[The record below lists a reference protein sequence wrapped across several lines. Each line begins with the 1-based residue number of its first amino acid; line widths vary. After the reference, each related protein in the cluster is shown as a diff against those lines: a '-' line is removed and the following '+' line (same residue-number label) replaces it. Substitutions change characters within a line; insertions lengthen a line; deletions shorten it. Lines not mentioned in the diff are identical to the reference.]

1 MYYKYG
7 TMGDGGWVGVLLN
20 LITQFLCICI
30 QKEIKMLYMYI
41 YDIVC
46 YQLMFKSYVTSTFMV
61 LWQLEG
67 KKKLLCCSWC
77 STILHN
83 LDPFEEQK
91 KKAFTDSEEATEVLL
106 HYLRQ
111 ISEKAASASD
121 DDKEEYLREFLQVCG
136 FCFVM

>member
-1 MYYKYG
+1 
-7 TMGDGGWVGVLLN
+7 
-20 LITQFLCICI
+20 
-30 QKEIKMLYMYI
+30 MLYMYI
-41 YDIVC
+41 YEIVC
-46 YQLMFKSYVTSTFMV
+46 YQLMFKSYVTSTLMV

-67 KKKLLCCSWC
+67 KKKLCCCSWC

-106 HYLRQ
+106 YYLRQ

>member
-1 MYYKYG
+1 
-7 TMGDGGWVGVLLN
+7 
-20 LITQFLCICI
+20 
-30 QKEIKMLYMYI
+30 MLYMYI
-41 YDIVC
+41 PVYEIVC
-46 YQLMFKSYVTSTFMV
+46 YQLMFKSCYQPINGTMTVGR
-61 LWQLEG
+61 E
-67 KKKLLCCSWC
+67 KKLCCLWC

>member
-30 QKEIKMLYMYI
+30 QKENQNVVHVYIWHCMLPAH
-41 YDIVC
+41 V
-46 YQLMFKSYVTSTFMV
+46 KSYVTSTFMV

>member
-1 MYYKYG
+1 
-7 TMGDGGWVGVLLN
+7 
-20 LITQFLCICI
+20 
-30 QKEIKMLYMYI
+30 MLYMYI
-41 YDIVC
+41 PVYEIVC
-46 YQLMFKSYVTSTFMV
+46 YQLMFKSCYQPIIV

-67 KKKLLCCSWC
+67 KNFLLCCSWC

>member
-1 MYYKYG
+1 
-7 TMGDGGWVGVLLN
+7 
-20 LITQFLCICI
+20 
-30 QKEIKMLYMYI
+30 MLHMYI

-46 YQLMFKSYVTSTFMV
+46 YQLMFKSYVTSTLMV

-136 FCFVM
+136 FCFVMQWYRVQYIFDHVYF

>member
-30 QKEIKMLYMYI
+30 QKKIKMLYMYI
-41 YDIVC
+41 YEIVC
-46 YQLMFKSYVTSTFMV
+46 YQLMFKSYVTSTLMV

-67 KKKLLCCSWC
+67 KKKLCCCSWC

>member
-30 QKEIKMLYMYI
+30 QKENIQ
-41 YDIVC
+41 
-46 YQLMFKSYVTSTFMV
+46 YQLMFKSYVTSTLMV

-67 KKKLLCCSWC
+67 KKKLCCCSWC